1 MRRAVFLDRDG
12 VINRS
17 VVRDG
22 KPYPPATLKD
32 FVYLPGVEICIK
44 QLRAAGYLVII
55 VTNQPDVGTGI
66 QSREVVDSMHAKL
79 YQDNLCDDIKMCF
92 HIDEDGCDCRKPKPG
107 MLLEAAHEWGIS
119 LRESFMVGDRWRD
132 IEAGKSAGCFTYF
145 INYQYQEKVPD
156 RPDEIVISLE
166 DAGKRILQKFN
177 SKDLVDA
184 NS

>member
-17 VVRDG
+17 IVRDG

-32 FVYLPGVEICIK
+32 FVYLPSVEVCIK
-44 QLRAAGYLVII
+44 QLRTASFLVIV
-55 VTNQPDVGTGI
+55 VTNQPDVATGI
-66 QSREVVDSMHAKL
+66 QSREVVDLMHAKL
-79 YQDNLCDDIKMCF
+79 YQDKLCDDIKVCY
-92 HIDEDGCDCRKPKPG
+92 HIDEDGCNCRKPKSG

-119 LRESFMVGDRWRD
+119 LKESFMVGDRWRD

-145 INYQYQEKVPD
+145 IDNQYQEKAPD
-156 RPDEIVISLE
+156 SPDEIVSSLE
-166 DAGKRILQKFN
+166 DATKHILQKFN